1 MGSRKLDE
9 SYEENGLKRGH
20 MTFQPNSSVENE
32 TKCARKEKNKIRGQS
47 RKKDPQAGGREVK
60 SQLDSE
66 REAKTAAREEY
77 EKENEALEKSKG
89 ELKQAIAASK
99 KLTLAETGL
108 PSFPVIPEESYR
120 PFLFMGGM

>member
-1 MGSRKLDE
+1 M
-9 SYEENGLKRGH
+9 
-20 MTFQPNSSVENE
+20 
-32 TKCARKEKNKIRGQS
+32 
-47 RKKDPQAGGREVK
+47 K
-60 SQLDSE
+60 SQLDGE

-108 PSFPVIPEESYR
+108 PYFPIPEESYR